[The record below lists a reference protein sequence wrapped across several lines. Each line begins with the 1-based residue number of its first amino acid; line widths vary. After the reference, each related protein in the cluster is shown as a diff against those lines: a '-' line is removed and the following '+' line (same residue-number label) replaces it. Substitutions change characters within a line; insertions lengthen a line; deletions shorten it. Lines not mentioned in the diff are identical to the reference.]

1 MSGIEIG
8 TKRLDPKVLLSTLW
22 TVVMIN
28 MVYADVISLHIPGT
42 MEEVAKTAGGTPIPL
57 LMLGGAIIIELPL
70 LMIILSRVL
79 KYQINRWA
87 NMIVAILTIVFVVV
101 GSAPYPHY
109 YFIAAIEVVCMLLV
123 IVTAWQW
130 RLAVGT
136 LN

>member
-87 NMIVAILTIVFVVV
+87 NMIVAILTIVFVVG

>member
-1 MSGIEIG
+1 
-8 TKRLDPKVLLSTLW
+8 
-22 TVVMIN
+22 MIN

-87 NMIVAILTIVFVVV
+87 NMIVAILTIVFVVG

-109 YFIAAIEVVCMLLV
+109 FFIAAIEVVCMLLV